1 MRIFRL
7 IVSRVALAMLLSAG
21 LSTAGL
27 AAGEAGGRYTMSP
40 TKDGIVRLD
49 TQTGAMAL
57 CRRKDDKWA
66 CEDMDDSQR
75 ALMSE
80 IDKLQ
85 AENKS
90 LKDQVDHLEE
100 TLGLGENQTG
110 DHAQAPSPGAK
121 LVLPSE
127 ADVDKAFDYF
137 ERMMKKLHERMEKL
151 EEEHGR
157 KPDTAL

>member
-1 MRIFRL
+1 MRTTRL
-7 IVSRVALAMLLSAG
+7 IISLVALAILP
-21 LSTAGL
+21 
-27 AAGEAGGRYTMSP
+27 AAAVATDDTSGRYTMSP
-40 TKDGIVRLD
+40 TEDGVVRLD

-57 CRRKDDKWA
+57 CQRKDGAWA

-75 ALMSE
+75 TLMNE
-80 IDKLQ
+80 IDKLR

-100 TLGLGENQTG
+100 TLGLGENQS
-110 DHAQAPSPGAK
+110 DPPSPSTK

-137 ERMMKKLHERMEKL
+137 ERMLNKLHERMEKL
-151 EEEHGR
+151 EEKHGR